1 MPLRRLVAGI
11 FIIAVLLISVIGWYA
26 VDFSLDTT
34 AALGIKGGPAIT
46 LAVMWGL
53 TVVIIV
59 TLGVLL
65 DLSVVRP
72 LLTLTENVKNI
83 GNGDFN
89 VRVARTSET
98 EIGELQEAFNRMAEA
113 LSDRV
118 AKLKDSEQQFASLF
132 QRIPDAVFVFD
143 METLLLE
150 EANQAALNL
159 FGYAHDEFVT
169 HRLLDL
175 SAEPEGTRKAL
186 DALEEGKLKIPVSRI
201 FRRKDG
207 RTFSCEIYPT
217 LFIQNERR
225 KCVAV
230 VQDVT
235 ERNRMHDDLVLSVER
250 LKELD
255 FIISQSPVVV
265 FLWRAEENW
274 PVEYV
279 SENIHYFGYTQDDF
293 YSGRVP
299 FTSIVHA
306 DDRTRVAEEVS
317 SFSQDPACAS
327 FAQEYRILSP
337 EGKVFTIDD
346 RTWIRRNDKG
356 EITHYQGI
364 IIDITDRKRT
374 EDNLRESRDVLH
386 SIVENIPVRVFWK
399 DENLRYLGCNTL
411 FAHDAGMQGPE
422 EMLGKDDYQM
432 GWREQAE
439 LYRADDQKIIDS
451 GTPLLSYDEPQ
462 TTPDGSKIWLRT
474 SKVPLHRGDGTVSGM
489 LGIYEDVTAHKE
501 VEIHLRETLQ
511 KLELFRRTV
520 DQSSDMLFV
529 SDAKTG
535 RFVDVNDTAC
545 ARLGYTREELLQREP
560 KDIEMDLPKNFSWR
574 RTVKRLSNSHGETM
588 QGSTICKDGTSFPVE
603 IGITYAALDDRRD
616 VVIAVVRDIT
626 ERIETER
633 ALRYAQKI
641 DALGNLA
648 GGIAHNMNNL
658 LLPIMSLTD
667 MTLRDL
673 PEDSR
678 ARKRLEKVAEA
689 AMKGKTLVQQI
700 IDFSRRNTNEEGKI
714 TRDLRTAVKEAL
726 DLVMVSVPSSI
737 NVTEDL
743 GETELLAEINQDQI
757 TSMIMNVVSNAVD
770 AFESRVGKMTISLSP
785 EHVTAS
791 LAKNVQNLHPGDYAK
806 LTISDTGRGMDDRTL
821 ERVFDPFFTTKAVD
835 EGNGLGLSTVL
846 GIAEKHQGAVAI
858 SSAPDKGTT
867 VTIYLP
873 ISESAKMDT

>member
-1 MPLRRLVAGI
+1 MPLRRLVAAI
-11 FIIAVLLISVIGWYA
+11 FIIAILLISVIGWYA

-65 DLSVVRP
+65 DLSVIRP
-72 LLTLTENVKNI
+72 LLTLTESVKNI
-83 GNGDFN
+83 GKGDFS

-98 EIGELQEAFNRMAEA
+98 EIGQLQKAFNRMAEA
-113 LSDRV
+113 LSDRE
-118 AKLKDSEQQFASLF
+118 AELKDSEQQFTSLF

-143 METLLLE
+143 METLQLE

-186 DALEEGKLKIPVSRI
+186 AALAEGKLKIPVSRV
-201 FRRKDG
+201 FKRKDD
-207 RTFSCEIYPT
+207 RTFSSEIYPT
-217 LFIQNERR
+217 LYIQDERR

-230 VQDVT
+230 VQDIT

-250 LKELD
+250 LKELN
-255 FIISQSPVVV
+255 FIISQSPMAV
-265 FLWRAEENW
+265 FLWKAEENW

-279 SENIHYFGYTQDDF
+279 SENIRHFGYTQDDF
-293 YSGRVP
+293 YSGQVP
-299 FTSIVHA
+299 FSSIVHT
-306 DDRTRVAEEVS
+306 DDLTRVGEEVS
-317 SFSQDPACAS
+317 SFSQDPTCAS
-327 FAQEYRILSP
+327 FTQEYRILSP
-337 EGKVFTIDD
+337 EGKIFTIDD

-364 IIDITDRKRT
+364 ILDITDRKRT
-374 EDNLRESRDVLH
+374 EDDLRDSRDVLK
-386 SIVENIPVRVFWK
+386 SIIENIPVRVFWK
-399 DENLRYLGCNTL
+399 DQNLRYLGCNTL

-422 EMLGKDDYQM
+422 DLLGKDDYQM

-439 LYRADDQKIIDS
+439 LYRADDQKVIDS
-451 GTPLLSYDEPQ
+451 DTPLLGYDEPQ
-462 TTPDGSKIWLRT
+462 TTPDGSQIWLRT
-474 SKVPLHRGDGTVSGM
+474 SKVPLHRVDGTVSGM
-489 LGIYEDVTAHKE
+489 LGIYEDITVHKNA
-501 VEIHLRETLQ
+501 EIHLRETLQ
-511 KLELFRRTV
+511 KLDLFRRTV

-529 SDAKTG
+529 IDTKTDRFIDA
-535 RFVDVNDTAC
+535 NETAC
-545 ARLGYTREELLQREP
+545 TRLGYTREELLELGP
-560 KDIEMDLPKNFSWR
+560 ADIGADLPKNFSWS
-574 RTVKRLSNSHGETM
+574 RTVNRLRKSTGDTI
-588 QGSTICKDGTSFPVE
+588 QGKIICKDGTSFPVE
-603 IGITYAALDDRRD
+603 VSIKYVALEQRD
-616 VVIAVVRDIT
+616 VIIAVTRDIS

-678 ARKRLEKVAEA
+678 ARIRLEKVAEA
-689 AMKGKTLVQQI
+689 ASEGKALVQQI
-700 IDFSRRNTNEEGKI
+700 IDFSRRNTHEGRKSAM
-714 TRDLRTAVKEAL
+714 DLRTVIKEAL

-737 NVTEDL
+737 NVSEDL
-743 GETELLAEINQDQI
+743 GAAELTVEIDQDQI
-757 TSMIMNVVSNAVD
+757 TTLVMNLVSNAVD
-770 AFESRVGKMTISLSP
+770 AFEGKVGKMT
-785 EHVTAS
+785 VS
-791 LAKNVQNLHPGDYAK
+791 LAPEKVTPSRAKRVQNLHPGHYAK
-806 LTISDTGRGMDDRTL
+806 LVIRDNGRGMDEQTL
-821 ERVFDPFFTTKAVD
+821 DRVFDPFFTTKNVD
-835 EGNGLGLSTVL
+835 EGKGLGLSTVL
-846 GIAEKHQGAVAI
+846 GVVESYQGAIEI
-858 SSAPDKGTT
+858 SSTPGGGTT

-873 ISESAKMDT
+873 ISKGAKINA